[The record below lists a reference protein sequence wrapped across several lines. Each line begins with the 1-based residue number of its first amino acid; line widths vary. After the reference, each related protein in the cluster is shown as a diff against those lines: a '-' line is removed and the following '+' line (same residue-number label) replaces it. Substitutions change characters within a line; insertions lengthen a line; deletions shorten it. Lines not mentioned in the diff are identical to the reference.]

1 MYSGEPHSVSASAL
15 GCRLRAKPKSAIFST
30 APGPGAASS
39 RFCGFRSRCARA
51 PPPQRSASGHAALPR
66 CCAGAAGALSEA
78 QANRYR
84 ESMVARH
91 RWAALG
97 DKC

>member
-39 RFCGFRSRCARA
+39 RFCGFRSRCAPAA
-51 PPPQRSASGHAALPR
+51 PQHSASGRAALLR
-66 CCAGAAGALSEA
+66 RRAGDAGALLEA
-78 QANRYR
+78 QA
-84 ESMVARH
+84 
-91 RWAALG
+91 
-97 DKC
+97 KT